1 MIIYNNTIREFNKDV
16 LKGEISEKI
25 LALFEKHGLGN
36 KSKSEKDSWDQSLTF
51 VSNVLKDDKFDQ
63 DINVAIE
70 TLIPN
75 SNKRIDLLLTGI
87 DDKEN
92 KQLVV
97 VELKQ
102 WQEAKKTDYDGLV
115 NTYVGGGFKNKDH
128 PSSQAITYANLLK
141 NFNTAFEVNNINISA
156 CAFLHNFDEKFRN
169 ALFDLVYDK
178 YTKEAPS
185 FLKRDA
191 EEFQKFLLKKIKKS
205 DKGDI
210 INKIKNGEIKP
221 SKALQDTL
229 NSLLKGN
236 EEFILV
242 DEQKEVFSQIN
253 KIVKDSKKT
262 NTKATIIV
270 QGGPGTG
277 KSVLA
282 INFLVKFKDLTR
294 AYVSKNRAPRN
305 VFSHQLILGDN
316 KKGYIKS
323 LFLGTGGFSNIG
335 KNKFDVLIVDEAHRI
350 NRTNVYKQSKES
362 NQLEEIINSSL
373 VNIFFIDE
381 DQRVTTTD
389 YATIDLI
396 KEKAALYNSN
406 VYSGD
411 NFLLTSQFRCNG
423 SDAYI
428 AFIDDLL
435 GIRETANKVLNL
447 NYDIRV
453 YDDLNKL
460 RSDLEK
466 RNNANNKSR
475 ILAGYCYNWITQK
488 DNNPN
493 IFDIVIGDFKAKWN
507 FFDTPTWAIDKDSFE
522 QVGCIHT
529 SQGLEFEYVGLIIG
543 KDMNYK
549 NGKVVT
555 DMNSRAKTDTSLKGL
570 KGIGD
575 HATADRL
582 IKNTYKTLMTRG
594 QKGCYIYCEDK
605 ALSEYIKS
613 RISRKHSV

>member
-1 MIIYNNTIREFNKDV
+1 
-16 LKGEISEKI
+16 
-25 LALFEKHGLGN
+25 
-36 KSKSEKDSWDQSLTF
+36 
-51 VSNVLKDDKFDQ
+51 
-63 DINVAIE
+63 
-70 TLIPN
+70 
-75 SNKRIDLLLTGI
+75 
-87 DDKEN
+87 
-92 KQLVV
+92 
-97 VELKQ
+97 
-102 WQEAKKTDYDGLV
+102 
-115 NTYVGGGFKNKDH
+115 
-128 PSSQAITYANLLK
+128 
-141 NFNTAFEVNNINISA
+141 
-156 CAFLHNFDEKFRN
+156 LHNFDEKFRN
-169 ALFDLVYDK
+169 ALFDPVYDK

-191 EEFQKFLLKKIKKS
+191 EEFQKFLLKKIKRS

-253 KIVKDSKKT
+253 KIVKESKKT

-282 INFLVKFKDLTR
+282 INFLVKFKDLNR

-305 VFSHQLILGDN
+305 VFSYQLIRGDN
-316 KKGYIKS
+316 KKSDIKS
-323 LFLGTGGFSNIG
+323 LFVGTGGFSNIG

-396 KEKAALYNSN
+396 KEKAALYNSK

-447 NYDIRV
+447 NYDIKV

-466 RNNANNKSR
+466 KNNVNNKSR

-493 IFDIVIGDFKAKWN
+493 IFDIVIGDFKARWN
-507 FFDTPTWAIDKDSFE
+507 FFDTPTWAIDKDSFD

-543 KDMNYK
+543 KDMTYK
-549 NGKVVT
+549 NGKVTT
-555 DMNSRAKTDTSLKGL
+555 DMNARAKTDTSLKGL

-594 QKGCYIYCEDK
+594 QKGCYIYCEDN

-613 RISRKHSV
+613 RINRKHSV